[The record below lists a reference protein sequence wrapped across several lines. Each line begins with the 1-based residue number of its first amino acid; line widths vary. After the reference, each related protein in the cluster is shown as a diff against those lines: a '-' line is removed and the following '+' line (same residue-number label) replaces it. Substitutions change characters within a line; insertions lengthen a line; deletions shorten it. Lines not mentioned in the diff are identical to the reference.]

1 MPLTQVEVKSV
12 EIGQF
17 WIVDAG
23 QEVGGD
29 GVGQEHSCRH
39 GSAVQ
44 ALQQIQK
51 KVVNRSKQDNEARN
65 TAAATG
71 ALYTRLC
78 NKYTNKLLL

>member
-39 GSAVQ
+39 GGAVQ
-44 ALQQIQK
+44 ALQK
-51 KVVNRSKQDNEARN
+51 THNCVDN
-65 TAAATG
+65 TV
-71 ALYTRLC
+71 
-78 NKYTNKLLL
+78 

>member
-39 GSAVQ
+39 GGAVQ
-44 ALQQIQK
+44 ALQQTHADTMR
-51 KVVNRSKQDNEARN
+51 V
-65 TAAATG
+65 
-71 ALYTRLC
+71 
-78 NKYTNKLLL
+78 